1 MKKRAIPI
9 LLSPFLAGCVSLTN
23 NPPQPDTPA
32 LVFVDGQISES
43 TDIIAQTQRRLAP
56 PRSTQVP
63 VNKTLPASVPTRT
76 APLPIPTLQS
86 ATTSPPKMASTASGS
101 SPLVD
106 SGARTN
112 QVQQPKANMPSSLP
126 GLTFTGSPAPVTV
139 LSLTPMRNLTLE
151 QWIRHIMPSGWQL
164 EYENALRP
172 KLNTRIVSVYT
183 NDQWTRVLSRLLTE
197 QSIAGQVDW
206 DRQMVTLRR
215 PGEMTSTHAPSQ
227 AIPAVPV
234 TTSATTSPA
243 KNPFSNGASVST
255 PVTTQ
260 DKKATSTAVS
270 VPSVPVV
277 PNKAQ
282 FSTGQPVTTMP
293 IGKTWQAP
301 SGATLREVMIK
312 WAGETRCES
321 GASPTWTVIWP
332 MSVTDYRLDA
342 PLTFQGAYESM
353 LGQVFEL
360 YRTAKTP
367 LYGQA
372 SRLQCVVSVS
382 DTPSVSQ

>member
-23 NPPQPDTPA
+23 NPAQPDTPA

-86 ATTSPPKMASTASGS
+86 ATTSSPKMASTASGS

-112 QVQQPKANMPSSLP
+112 QVQQPKGNMPSSLP

-139 LSLTPMRNLTLE
+139 LSLTPTRNLTLE
-151 QWIRHIMPSGWQL
+151 QWIRRIMPSGWQL

-172 KLNTRIVSVYT
+172 KLNTRIVSLYT

-243 KNPFSNGASVST
+243 KNPFSSGASVPT

-382 DTPSVSQ
+382 DTPPVSQ